1 MTISITEW
9 LDRSAARYPDK
20 AAVVDESATV
30 SYGEYRRRALG
41 VARAIIGGGAPR
53 RSPVLI
59 YLPKS
64 AKVLIS
70 FAGVAYSGNFYS
82 PIDVEMPDERVKKI
96 LRVLDPKI
104 AITDEDGKRRLRSLG
119 FDGAVLIYD
128 RIEDRGDDEQVVL
141 PVRDRAIDKDLLY
154 VLFTSGSTG
163 VPKGVAIRHASVID
177 FTEWLIRRF
186 GITERSSFANQAAF
200 SFDMSILEIFACLAS
215 GATLHVP
222 PRELF
227 GSPVELLR
235 YLRDNSIDSISW
247 VPSAL
252 TFVALAR
259 ALRSVDLS
267 NVIERVFFC
276 GEVMPC
282 KTLNAWKGAIP
293 SALFVNFY
301 GPTEATHSCTY
312 FVIERD
318 FADEDSLPIGRAMP
332 NTEIILLDDA
342 DALVSPDDRA
352 GEGELCIRGVCLAA
366 GYYNDP
372 ARTRAAFTPDPS
384 RAATPETIYRTG
396 DIARYGDDGELHYVG
411 RKDSQIK
418 RHGYR
423 IELGEIEAAATSI
436 DGVASSC
443 CIFDK
448 TRERVTLFVESDLGP
463 NAIKDELRRLLPSYM
478 MPNRVICLDY
488 MPRNANGKI
497 DRRALSEME

>member
-9 LDRSAARYPDK
+9 LDRSAARSPDK
-20 AAVVDESATV
+20 AAIVDEHERV

-41 VARAIIGGGAPR
+41 VARAIIDLGAPS

-96 LRVLDPKI
+96 LSVLEPMH
-104 AITDEDGKRRLRSLG
+104 AITDAEGEARLRSLG
-119 FDGAVLIYD
+119 FDGRSMIYD
-128 RIEDRGDDEQVVL
+128 KIDHSADDERIVL

-177 FTEWLIRRF
+177 FTEWLIKRF
-186 GITERSSFANQAAF
+186 DITERSSFANQAAF

-215 GATLHVP
+215 GATLYVP

-312 FVIERD
+312 FVIEHD

-332 NTEIILLDDA
+332 NTEIILLDD
-342 DALVSPDDRA
+342 DARVSPDDHA
-352 GEGELCIRGVCLAA
+352 SEGELCIRGVCLAA
-366 GYYNDP
+366 GYYND
-372 ARTRAAFTPDPS
+372 ADRTRAAFTDDPS
-384 RAATPETIYRTG
+384 VSTTSETIYRTG
-396 DIARYGDDGELHYVG
+396 DIARYGEDGELHYVG

-436 DGVASSC
+436 EGVAASC
-443 CIFDK
+443 CVFDK
-448 TRERVTLFVESDLGP
+448 LRERATLFVEGDRTSGE
-463 NAIKDELRRLLPSYM
+463 IRDELRRLLPSYM
-478 MPNRVICLDY
+478 MPNSVICLDE

-497 DRRALSEME
+497 DRRALSEMER